1 MRVSHCFTTLERHT
15 SMEYRFVIKDM
26 LCARCEQSII
36 DAVRRIDREAVVEVD
51 RPNDK
56 VTVNSIEPR
65 DAIIIAI
72 TEEGYTVSP

>member
-1 MRVSHCFTTLERHT
+1 
-15 SMEYRFVIKDM
+15 MEYRFVIKDM